1 MPKKNKNVMS
11 KNEHFNLQTLSVITM
26 KFIMDINLT
35 HVIMVM
41 H

>member
-1 MPKKNKNVMS
+1 MQKKKNNMMS
-11 KNEHFNLQTLSVITM
+11 KYEHFNLQTLSVITM
-26 KFIMDINLT
+26 KFIMDINIT